1 APARRAG
8 APPAGGAEAP
18 EVVVPAAG
26 MALGG
31 IGTRQAVVAELQ
43 QRPVA
48 ARLELD
54 LDRARPR
61 RDRVLLAILRL
72 PAEGVDE
79 AMRRI
84 ELDELAGGDVPVDH
98 VHTVLPTGPRIEP
111 GLVAEPA
118 VQLVR
123 LDEELPHGLRAG
135 VDCEL
140 ALDRSL

>member
-54 LDRARPR
+54 LDRARPG

-84 ELDELAGGDVPVDH
+84 ELDELAGGGVPVDP
-98 VHTVLPTGPRIEP
+98 VHPVFPTGPGTEP
-111 GLVAEPA
+111 GLLAAPA
-118 VQLVR
+118 GHLAPLARQL
-123 LDEELPHGLRAG
+123 P
-135 VDCEL
+135 
-140 ALDRSL
+140 